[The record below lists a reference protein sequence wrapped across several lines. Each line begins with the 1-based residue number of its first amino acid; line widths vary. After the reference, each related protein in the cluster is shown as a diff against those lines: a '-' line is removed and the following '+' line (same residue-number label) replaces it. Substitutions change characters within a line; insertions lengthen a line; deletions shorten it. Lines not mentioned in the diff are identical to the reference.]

1 MPDSGK
7 KMLDGVQMADFSWI
21 NWCLEFGDITN
32 WHMLVPNAQEMI
44 WLNKSLP
51 HDGEAGNHQL
61 LFRPAQCGSN
71 CGHAMSKVDWWER
84 YCSIVVTPTNSRVKT
99 CPPFKKQTTILGV
112 TITQSSASQQ
122 RIPPLFI
129 AWGRD
134 ATLYGA
140 AFGWAGLGDAGHR
153 KGSPSDPGET
163 ATQVHGA
170 HTFSWGWGDLNL
182 NFSFYMYI
190 YIYIYL

>member
-1 MPDSGK
+1 
-7 KMLDGVQMADFSWI
+7 
-21 NWCLEFGDITN
+21 
-32 WHMLVPNAQEMI
+32 
-44 WLNKSLP
+44 
-51 HDGEAGNHQL
+51 
-61 LFRPAQCGSN
+61 
-71 CGHAMSKVDWWER
+71 MSKVDWWER

-190 YIYIYL
+190 YIFIEAAFEGDLWRLCFFDKLPSQAGILVLDFKLFVINFLGTAKLSCRGWIVEVLSFVFWMVLVLAIEGTLV